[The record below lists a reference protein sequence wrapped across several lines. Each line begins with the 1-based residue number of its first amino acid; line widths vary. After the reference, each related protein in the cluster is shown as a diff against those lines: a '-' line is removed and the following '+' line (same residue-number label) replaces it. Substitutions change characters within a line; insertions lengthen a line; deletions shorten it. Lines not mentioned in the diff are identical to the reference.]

1 MNFFVKEIKKVD
13 RYGTERIVREI
24 RKGRIAAVVILSLF
38 LIITIFSSIKIVPT
52 GFTGIRQTFGQIS
65 PVSVEPG
72 FTFVTPYIQKVITID
87 NRQQDKTFDER
98 IWGETAA
105 RTEIYYEGITV
116 SYAIQPEYSVWIYTN
131 LANYKKTL
139 LTSGMVQ
146 SAVKSAA
153 ADLEDKDATRRS
165 AVEAATQSYL
175 QQAVLDKYGANVV
188 VINRVVI
195 ANANFSDAYNEAISQ
210 KQTQQIAYE
219 RQQIENRQAI
229 EKAEADAKVKE
240 TNARAEATAKIIA
253 AEAEAEANQKLV
265 SSLNSTILRKMF
277 YEKWDGVLPKF
288 IGGAQSDFLMNF
300 SID

>member
-116 SYAIQPEYSVWIYTN
+116 SYAI
-131 LANYKKTL
+131 
-139 LTSGMVQ
+139 
-146 SAVKSAA
+146 
-153 ADLEDKDATRRS
+153 
-165 AVEAATQSYL
+165 
-175 QQAVLDKYGANVV
+175 
-188 VINRVVI
+188 
-195 ANANFSDAYNEAISQ
+195 
-210 KQTQQIAYE
+210 
-219 RQQIENRQAI
+219 
-229 EKAEADAKVKE
+229 
-240 TNARAEATAKIIA
+240 
-253 AEAEAEANQKLV
+253 
-265 SSLNSTILRKMF
+265 
-277 YEKWDGVLPKF
+277 
-288 IGGAQSDFLMNF
+288 
-300 SID
+300 

>member
-1 MNFFVKEIKKVD
+1 
-13 RYGTERIVREI
+13 
-24 RKGRIAAVVILSLF
+24 
-38 LIITIFSSIKIVPT
+38 
-52 GFTGIRQTFGQIS
+52 
-65 PVSVEPG
+65 
-72 FTFVTPYIQKVITID
+72 
-87 NRQQDKTFDER
+87 
-98 IWGETAA
+98 
-105 RTEIYYEGITV
+105 
-116 SYAIQPEYSVWIYTN
+116 
-131 LANYKKTL
+131 
-139 LTSGMVQ
+139 MVQ

-175 QQAVLDKYGANVV
+175 QQAVLDKYGANV
-188 VINRVVI
+188 VVI

-253 AEAEAEANQKLV
+253 AEAEAEVNQKLV

>member
-13 RYGTERIVREI
+13 RYGTERIREI
-24 RKGRIAAVVILSLF
+24 RKGRIAAVAILSLF
-38 LIITIFSSIKIVPT
+38 LIITVFSSIRIVPT

-146 SAVKSAA
+146 SAVKARP
-153 ADLEDKDATRRS
+153 LIWKIKMQLVVLR
-165 AVEAATQSYL
+165 L
-175 QQAVLDKYGANVV
+175 KQQLSLISSRLFLTSMVL
-188 VINRVVI
+188 
-195 ANANFSDAYNEAISQ
+195 
-210 KQTQQIAYE
+210 T
-219 RQQIENRQAI
+219 
-229 EKAEADAKVKE
+229 
-240 TNARAEATAKIIA
+240 
-253 AEAEAEANQKLV
+253 L
-265 SSLNSTILRKMF
+265 LL
-277 YEKWDGVLPKF
+277 
-288 IGGAQSDFLMNF
+288 
-300 SID
+300 

>member
-1 MNFFVKEIKKVD
+1 
-13 RYGTERIVREI
+13 
-24 RKGRIAAVVILSLF
+24 
-38 LIITIFSSIKIVPT
+38 
-52 GFTGIRQTFGQIS
+52 
-65 PVSVEPG
+65 
-72 FTFVTPYIQKVITID
+72 
-87 NRQQDKTFDER
+87 
-98 IWGETAA
+98 
-105 RTEIYYEGITV
+105 
-116 SYAIQPEYSVWIYTN
+116 
-131 LANYKKTL
+131 
-139 LTSGMVQ
+139 MVQ

-288 IGGAQSDFLMNF
+288 ISGAQSDFLMNF